1 MTTISS
7 EPILSVC
14 DFTCYIVDESAVPET
29 VSFSGESVKNNVVEY
44 GDNINVY
51 FNFNLFSLMARS
63 DSIAPYFYDVSTA
76 YENKHVCFY
85 VISGGD
91 DKLDGVLYPGLTY
104 DHRKFLHDTFENCF
118 FHVLENKRIPRSF
131 YDELS
136 AAESSWFM
144 FVLTEYLS

>member
-14 DFTCYIVDESAVPET
+14 DFTCYIVDAPAVPET
-29 VSFSGESVKNNVVEY
+29 VSFSGESVKNNIVEY

-63 DSIAPYFYDVSTA
+63 DSITPYFYDISTV
-76 YENKHVCFY
+76 YKSKHVCFY
-85 VISGGD
+85 VINGGD
-91 DKLDGVLYPGLTY
+91 DKLDSVLYPGLTY

-118 FHVLENKRIPRSF
+118 FHVLENKHIPRSF

-136 AAESSWFM
+136 AAGSSWFM